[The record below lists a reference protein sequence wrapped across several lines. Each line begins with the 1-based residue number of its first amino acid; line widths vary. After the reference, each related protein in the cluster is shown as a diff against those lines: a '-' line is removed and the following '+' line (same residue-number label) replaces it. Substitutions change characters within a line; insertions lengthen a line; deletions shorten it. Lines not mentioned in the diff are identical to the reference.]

1 MKKYIF
7 KSYQFFILISLL
19 SLLYI
24 RHYEK
29 VLYYKPINKFLD
41 IMYSYVAIPSFYYF
55 IAAGIT
61 SFIIN
66 SLRINIFEKQKKIFK
81 YSVGFV
87 LIIYIILTLSN
98 ILYIAIIPFI
108 SFWSIYSIIFFILG
122 CFFAF
127 IIKN

>member
-1 MKKYIF
+1 
-7 KSYQFFILISLL
+7 
-19 SLLYI
+19 
-24 RHYEK
+24 
-29 VLYYKPINKFLD
+29 
-41 IMYSYVAIPSFYYF
+41 MYSYVAIPSFYYF